1 MDTISIRVPY
11 KNLRHDADVDV
22 GVEMVKFEEEAI
34 RRIESDK
41 SNIFPNGNASN
52 SSSPSQR
59 SLAKNCSLITL
70 VLSCTVAAG
79 VQFGW
84 ALQLSLLTPYIQTL
98 GIGHAFSSFIWL
110 CGPITGLVVQ
120 PCVGI
125 WSDKCSSKYG
135 RRRPFILL
143 GSLMISLS
151 VIIIG
156 FSADI
161 GYLIGDTKEHCSTFK
176 GARPR
181 AAFVFILGFWMLD
194 LANNTVQGPARALLA
209 DLAGPDQRNSANA
222 IFCSWMAV
230 GNILGF
236 LSGSSGKWHSWFPFL
251 TSRACCEACGNLKAA
266 FLVAVVFLTFCTMVT
281 LYFAK
286 EVPLAPKQHLSFSDV
301 DPLLEDLQSQQHDP
315 DHSESKPRKNAAD
328 HKVGSRPENVFEM
341 NSNEK
346 KLDSTDKEDHV
357 ESFSNSP
364 SAVLVNLLTSLRHLP
379 IGMHSVLI
387 VMALTWLSWFPF
399 FLFDTDWMGR
409 EVYHGDPKGNAAE
422 IKAYDEGVREG
433 AFGLL
438 LNSVVLGVSSF
449 LIEPMCQWIGSK
461 FVWAVSNFIV
471 FACMAG
477 TAIITLISLEESRE
491 TDNALGGNETIKTAS
506 LVVFAILGLPLAI
519 TYSVPFSVTADL
531 TADTGGGQGLAIGV
545 LNLAIVIPQMIVS
558 LGAGPW
564 DALFGGG
571 NVPAFVLA
579 SLSALAAGI
588 IATLKLPTPSNS
600 YTPIGFHV
608 G

>member
-1 MDTISIRVPY
+1 MDSVSIRVPY
-11 KNLRHDADVDV
+11 KNLRQHNADAE
-22 GVEMVKFEEEAI
+22 VELTNFEEDSD
-34 RRIESDK
+34 RRIIESQTSSSL
-41 SNIFPNGNASN
+41 SNGDA
-52 SSSPSQR
+52 SSSPTD
-59 SLAKNCSLITL
+59 NCSLITL
-70 VLSCTVAAG
+70 ILSCTVAAG

-125 WSDKCSSKYG
+125 WSDRCSSKYG
-135 RRRPFILL
+135 RRRPFILV
-143 GSLMISLS
+143 GSLMISIA
-151 VIIIG
+151 VITIG

-176 GARPR
+176 GTRTR
-181 AAFVFILGFWMLD
+181 AAFVFIVGFWMLD

-222 IFCSWMAV
+222 IFCSWMAI

-236 LSGSSGKWHSWFPFL
+236 LSGSSGNWHRWFPFL
-251 TSRACCEACGNLKAA
+251 TTRACCEACGNLKAA
-266 FLVAVVFLTFCTMVT
+266 FLVAVLFLTFCTLVT

-286 EVPLAPKQHLSFSDV
+286 EIPLAPKQHHRLLDSA
-301 DPLLEDLQSQQHDP
+301 PLLDDPQQDGI
-315 DHSESKPRKNAAD
+315 DNSESKVLRNLVD
-328 HKVGSRPENVFEM
+328 HKVGKSVEGTFEM
-341 NSNEK
+341 NRGTATVNTNAE
-346 KLDSTDKEDHV
+346 EDGV
-357 ESFSNSP
+357 ETFNNSP
-364 SAVLVNLLTSLRHLP
+364 GAVLVNLLTSLRHLP
-379 IGMHSVLI
+379 VGMHSVLI

-409 EVYHGDPKGNAAE
+409 EVYHGNPKGDAAE
-422 IKAYDEGVREG
+422 IRAYDQGVREG

-438 LNSVVLGVSSF
+438 LNSVVLGITSF
-449 LIEPMCQWIGSK
+449 LIEPMCQWMGSRL
-461 FVWAVSNFIV
+461 VWALSNFVV

-477 TAIITLISLEESRE
+477 TAIITIISVRQSENVVVGE
-491 TDNALGGNETIKTAS
+491 NEAIKNAS
-506 LVVFAILGLPLAI
+506 LVIFAILGLPLAI
-519 TYSVPFSVTADL
+519 TYSVPFSVTAEL
-531 TADTGGGQGLAIGV
+531 TADSGGGQGLAIGV
-545 LNLAIVIPQMIVS
+545 LNLAIVVPQMVVS

-579 SLSALAAGI
+579 SVSALAAGVF
-588 IATLKLPTPSNS
+588 AALKLPTLSSTS
-600 YTPIGFHV
+600 YKPAGFHF

>member
-1 MDTISIRVPY
+1 MDSMPIRVPY
-11 KNLRHDADVDV
+11 KNLKHDDAIADVEIV
-22 GVEMVKFEEEAI
+22 RFEEEEEEEAN
-34 RRIESDK
+34 RRFDSDK
-41 SNIFPNGNASN
+41 SNVFGNGNAPN
-52 SSSPSQR
+52 SSST
-59 SLAKNCSLITL
+59 SLGLPTQNCSMITL
-70 VLSCTVAAG
+70 VLSCAVAAG

-125 WSDKCSSKYG
+125 WSDKCTSKYG

-151 VIIIG
+151 VLIIG

-161 GYLIGDTKEHCSTFK
+161 GYLIGDTQEHCSTFK
-176 GARPR
+176 GTRPR

-222 IFCSWMAV
+222 IFCLWMAV

-236 LSGSSGKWHSWFPFL
+236 SSGSSGKWHSWFPFL

-286 EVPLAPKQHLSFSDV
+286 EVPLAPKQQMRLPDV
-301 DPLLEDLQSQQHDP
+301 DPLLEDPQAQLHGHD
-315 DHSESKPRKNAAD
+315 HTESKPWKNAAD
-328 HKVGSRPENVFEM
+328 HKAGNRLENVFEIDTGGR
-341 NSNEK
+341 K
-346 KLDSTDKEDHV
+346 ADSTVNEDQV
-357 ESFSNSP
+357 ESFSDSP

-379 IGMHSVLI
+379 LGMHSVLT

-409 EVYHGDPKGNAAE
+409 EVYHGDPKGSAAE
-422 IKAYDEGVREG
+422 IRAYDDGVREG

-438 LNSVVLGVSSF
+438 LNSVVLG
-449 LIEPMCQWIGSK
+449 
-461 FVWAVSNFIV
+461 
-471 FACMAG
+471 
-477 TAIITLISLEESRE
+477 TAIITVISLKESSG
-491 TDNALGGNETIKTAS
+491 TDNTVGGNEAIKTAS
-506 LVVFAILGLPLAI
+506 LIVFAILGLPLAV

-545 LNLAIVIPQMIVS
+545 LNLAIVLPQVMIVS